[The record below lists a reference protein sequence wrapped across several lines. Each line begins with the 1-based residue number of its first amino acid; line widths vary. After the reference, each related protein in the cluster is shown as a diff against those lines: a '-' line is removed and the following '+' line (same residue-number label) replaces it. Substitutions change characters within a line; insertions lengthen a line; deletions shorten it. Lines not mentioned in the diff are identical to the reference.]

1 MTMGENKAN
10 EAQFP
15 STNSAVLTGIQV
27 ARISTVPFFVL
38 SQLKHQIES
47 ISASGAQVMVVTS
60 SGPEFSSLQALT
72 GVTCKLIEISR
83 SISPW
88 RDFLALWQLFQLFRR
103 EKIDIAHS
111 TTPKSGLLTAVA
123 AFLAGVPIR
132 LHTFTGQPWVNMKG
146 PIRWLACSSDR
157 LIAKLNTRCYTDSES
172 QRHFLIEQGVISSER
187 LFVIGAGSLAG
198 VDLDRFNP
206 ARFSDQER
214 VALKHKL
221 GIPHEAPVLLFV
233 GRITADKGVREL
245 LAAFCELKTARNP
258 AHLIFV
264 GHFDSE
270 IGGGAGI
277 SRHDIEGI
285 PGVHVVGFT
294 ECPEAYMAIA
304 DILCLPSYREGF
316 GTVVIEAAAMGV
328 PTVGSDIYGLSDAVV
343 NGETGMLVPPR
354 DTAALAGALLDLLSD
369 EDKRRQMG
377 YAAKRR
383 AEETFNAGQ
392 VNGKLIAEYRNLLD
406 ARKAP

>member
-1 MTMGENKAN
+1 MEGNKAQ
-10 EAQFP
+10 EEQSP
-15 STNSAVLTGIQV
+15 DTKPAVLAGIRI

-47 ISASGAQVMVVTS
+47 ISASGAHVIVVTS

-72 GVTCKLIEISR
+72 GVACELIEIPR

-88 RDFLALWQLFQLFRR
+88 RDCLALWQLFRFFRR
-103 EKIDIAHS
+103 SQIDIAHS
-111 TTPKSGLLTAVA
+111 TTPKAGLLTAVA
-123 AFLAGVPIR
+123 AFLAKVPVR
-132 LHTFTGQPWVNMKG
+132 LHTFTGQPWVNMQG
-146 PIRWLACSSDR
+146 VMRRFARLSDS
-157 LIAKLNTRCYTDSES
+157 LIARLNTRCYTDSAS
-172 QRHFLIEQGVISSER
+172 QRQFLIEQGVISPER

-198 VDLDRFNP
+198 VDIERFNP
-206 ARFSDQER
+206 ARFTDQER
-214 VALKHKL
+214 LALKRKS
-221 GIPHEAPVLLFV
+221 GIPQEAPVLLFV

-245 LAAFCELKTARNP
+245 LDAFRELKTAGST

-270 IGGGAGI
+270 IGGGVGLA
-277 SRHDIEGI
+277 RRDIEGI
-285 PGVHVVGFT
+285 LDVHIAGFT

-328 PTVGSDIYGLSDAVV
+328 PTVGSDIYGLSDAIL

-354 DTAALAGALLDLLSD
+354 DSTALAGALSALLTDVS
-369 EDKRRQMG
+369 KRRQMG
-377 YAAKRR
+377 SAARQR
-383 AEETFNAGQ
+383 AEALFDARQ
-392 VNGKLIAEYRNLLD
+392 VNGKLVAEYRNLLD
-406 ARKAP
+406 GKRKS